1 MSLLTKEQ
9 LKQLAEAHE
18 AFQRPIEEGTER
30 LYDVAHELSAAV
42 GDLTAIIDDLQAR
55 ASKQYTEQELR
66 GYCREKNGWMM
77 DGPSFY
83 QEIENAWIESARKTG
98 ALKAEL

>member
-55 ASKQYTEQELR
+55 APKQYTELELF
-66 GYCREKNGWMM
+66 K
-77 DGPSFY
+77 SLAF
-83 QEIENAWIESARKTG
+83 EILRSDDYNHILDHVDKRMAKYENTNANRQ
-98 ALKAEL
+98 